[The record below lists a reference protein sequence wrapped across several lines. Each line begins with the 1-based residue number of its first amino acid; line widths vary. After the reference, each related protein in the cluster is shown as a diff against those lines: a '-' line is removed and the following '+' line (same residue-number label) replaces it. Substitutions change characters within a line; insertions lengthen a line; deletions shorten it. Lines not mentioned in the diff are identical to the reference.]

1 MINEELE
8 TILNNTAEDILAFRK
23 NPSQPNTGT
32 LPRKMNVY
40 IPCPVC
46 ARRMYE
52 GLFQGHASCCSCR
65 GVDAQGNKVFKGK
78 EEVIGCE

>member
-8 TILNNTAEDILAFRK
+8 TILNDTAGEILSSRES
-23 NPSQPNTGT
+23 PSQTDRAT

-46 ARRMYE
+46 SRRMYE
-52 GLFQGHASCCSCR
+52 GLFQGHASCCNCR